1 MVKSIALAV
10 LLVLLLGLIIFQYI
24 ITSVP
29 SLEPPITV
37 SDARRV
43 DNNNSLLVSLTGS
56 EGRSFTLGLRGDI
69 EDKPEE
75 AALFFISR
83 PTLVPYVYWPGFR
96 SNDEKRVLNLLTSW
110 EKNRKAPSE
119 ESEHAAYQIYSV
131 LKDRN

>member
-1 MVKSIALAV
+1 MVKSIALAG

-43 DNNNSLLVSLTGS
+43 DDNNSLLVSLTGS

-83 PTLVPYVYWPGFR
+83 PTLVPYVYWPGFH
-96 SNDEKRVLNLLTSW
+96 SNDEKRVMNLLAAWDS
-110 EKNRKAPSE
+110 NRKAHSE
-119 ESEHAAYQIYSV
+119 GAEHAAYQIYSV